1 MMPHRLQHTVHMIP
15 DQKQLIRILR
25 ILIPRPLHQ
34 RMNVLLR
41 LLDILRHVLVGEA
54 GRHTGN
60 VIAPI
65 QQLHNEGDP
74 VPGDPLVVGSV
85 LRIRL
90 PEILRLR
97 EEPDGFPGG
106 VIYRKLGDLH
116 AAVLAHIVEKAGRKE
131 VVVLEPQRQ
140 RMAGQKQR
148 MVNVRD
154 PLVAVAGLSV
164 LSVVLLP
171 GECERLLRLVQALR
185 VAVGPHLRD
194 HARLTEQPV
203 GEVGG
208 HLQDL
213 GRRQLP
219 A

>member
-1 MMPHRLQHTVHMIP
+1 MMPHRLQHAVHMIP

-54 GRHTGN
+54 GRHAGN

-65 QQLHNEGDP
+65 QQLHNQGDP
-74 VPGDPLVVGSV
+74 IPGDPLVVGLV
-85 LRIRL
+85 LRVRL
-90 PEILRLR
+90 SEILRLC

-116 AAVLAHIVEKAGRKE
+116 AAVLADIVEEASRQK

-140 RMAGQKQR
+140 RVAGQKQW

-154 PLVAVAGLSV
+154 PLVTVTGLSV
-164 LSVVLLP
+164 LPVVLLP
-171 GECERLLRLVQALR
+171 GKCESLLCLVQALR
-185 VAVGPHLRD
+185 VAVGPYSHE
-194 HARLTEQPV
+194 LTDCV
-203 GEVGG
+203 VI
-208 HLQDL
+208 
-213 GRRQLP
+213 
-219 A
+219 